1 MLFKNSSVDRSEPKR
16 HATRFRFW
24 LIVIS
29 LIVSVV
35 VLIVVVAIAIQHHN
49 DRLLS
54 AQLIQSEVELQTTGA
69 RIVGDRSAVT
79 TIHKAPREVLLAM
92 TEHFLR

>member
-1 MLFKNSSVDRSEPKR
+1 MLFKNSRVDRSEPKR
-16 HATRFRFW
+16 HW

-35 VLIVVVAIAIQHHN
+35 VLTVGVAIAIEHLN

-54 AQLIQSEVELQTTGA
+54 AQLIQSEVEPPEPGLQ
-69 RIVGDRSAVT
+69 I
-79 TIHKAPREVLLAM
+79 
-92 TEHFLR
+92 